1 MHWRRLKPVA
11 LIELPGAIRQ
21 PSHMSM
27 HPLSVLSASVVSCF
41 LLASCASTTVELS
54 GAAPA
59 GTLCQTAGESVN
71 ALLLWGPRWRPDQKD
86 VPLREEAAERGIKQF
101 FAQSGCYANTDIRRV
116 SVEKPI
122 AREQAQQL
130 AAAANPKASRVLVL
144 TVRELG
150 PIVKLLTS
158 AALIEGGTEV
168 VLNVSYYNL
177 AQSSSNHDFQFHWKN
192 GGSGVIKG
200 VATLPDDMRSA
211 LVVSLEPSTAPK

>member
-27 HPLSVLSASVVSCF
+27 HPLSVLSASAVSCL

-101 FAQSGCYANTDIRRV
+101 FAQSGCYANTNIRRV

-177 AQSSSNHDFQFHWKN
+177 AQPSSNHDFQVHWKN

-211 LVVSLEPSTAPK
+211 LAVSLKPSTAPK